1 MKYLNYIMILTATLI
16 ITNCSDEEK
25 IVKVEEQSVEVEEQ
39 NVKVEEQN
47 VEVTDETPKQEGK
60 VTLELNK
67 AYLLKKGDVVVKT
80 KENTIVEIEV
90 NQTTNQS
97 TIMLVEGG
105 AVFE

>member
-1 MKYLNYIMILTATLI
+1 MKYLNYMMILIATLM

-25 IVKVEEQSVEVEEQ
+25 

-47 VEVTDETPKQEGK
+47 IKVTDETPKQEER
-60 VTLELNK
+60 VALELNK
-67 AYLLKKGDVVVKT
+67 VYLLKKGDVVVKT
-80 KENTIVEIEV
+80 KENTIVGIEV

-97 TIMLVEGG
+97 TIILLEGG